1 MTSVQ
6 KRIFGLLL
14 FMAAVAFV
22 LFALP
27 NAVASQNLSMVQIF
41 QPDEAA
47 PLPYVLQ
54 MIAPSPTLN
63 LALRHF
69 IFYDY
74 YYYGFPFFAP
84 SALLLLPLQ
93 WLGRL
98 GDIPLVMLVL
108 RQFISV
114 LPMLAALLRF
124 PQLPFASSVRLPA
137 QRAGCGTEQFL
148 VSPGWD
154 YVPPGCINHLLPETG

>member
-14 FMAAVAFV
+14 FMAVLAFV

-41 QPDEAA
+41 SPDETA

-54 MIAPSPTLN
+54 MIAPAPSLN

-74 YYYGFPFFAP
+74 YYYGFPFFAA
-84 SALLLLPLQ
+84 SALLL
-93 WLGRL
+93 
-98 GDIPLVMLVL
+98 
-108 RQFISV
+108 
-114 LPMLAALLRF
+114 
-124 PQLPFASSVRLPA
+124 
-137 QRAGCGTEQFL
+137 
-148 VSPGWD
+148 
-154 YVPPGCINHLLPETG
+154 